1 MVVAERPLDEAY
13 GPIRQLG
20 LNIGLAAGLLGLA
33 ALAAVIGLGR
43 ISARNRRLQSAKD
56 AAEAADRAKSAFLLT
71 MSHEL
76 RTPLNAIIGYSDML
90 QEEAENLGDAAKRFI
105 PDLQKVQ
112 GAGKHL
118 LALIDSIL
126 EITQLEAGRMELH
139 LARIIH
145 QPQKSTRESAFEVRI
160 ARRATASPDHP
171 DPKTSPSGCPGSVQ
185 IGRTVAI
192 GHTASS
198 QPA

>member
-1 MVVAERPLDEAY
+1 MAGMAVFLVPLRTTRWTRVSDEHRCWWPPCFRVVLTNSSTEVPREYFLCSTTKCATNPSSCATLATGQRCIRQQY
-13 GPIRQLG
+13 RQLG
-20 LNIGLAAGLLGLA
+20 SYRNACGC
-33 ALAAVIGLGR
+33 AVTSSL
-43 ISARNRRLQSAKD
+43 S
-56 AAEAADRAKSAFLLT
+56 T
-71 MSHEL
+71 
-76 RTPLNAIIGYSDML
+76 
-90 QEEAENLGDAAKRFI
+90 
-105 PDLQKVQ
+105 
-112 GAGKHL
+112 
-118 LALIDSIL
+118 
-126 EITQLEAGRMELH
+126 
-139 LARIIH
+139 RIIH